1 MGRNGWKAQCRMLIG
16 TVILDAALLGLM
28 AGTAQV
34 RAGTAFFEKELFL
47 TGKENGP
54 YTGRTLTAGSP
65 ETEVVERR
73 KPSGTAVPGSVVA
86 LTFDD
91 GPHKV
96 YTKQLLDGLRE
107 RGIHASFFLMG
118 ENLEG
123 NEELIRQMKEDG
135 HLIGNHS
142 FCHVKLTEEGAEQV
156 CRDVEKTG
164 DLIEDLTGQYPRY
177 LRPPYGDWNEA
188 LEEKLDL
195 ETVFWTVD
203 SLDWKL
209 KNTEKIVKRVEKS
222 VKNGDIILMHDIFST
237 SVESALQLADELQSQ
252 GYQFVTVDELMID

>member
-123 NEELIRQMKEDG
+123 NEELIRQMKKDG

-177 LRPPYGDWNEA
+177 LRPPY
-188 LEEKLDL
+188 
-195 ETVFWTVD
+195 
-203 SLDWKL
+203 
-209 KNTEKIVKRVEKS
+209 
-222 VKNGDIILMHDIFST
+222 
-237 SVESALQLADELQSQ
+237 
-252 GYQFVTVDELMID
+252 

>member
-1 MGRNGWKAQCRMLIG
+1 MLIG

-222 VKNGDIILMHDIFST
+222 VRNGDIILMHDIFST
-237 SVESALQLADELQSQ
+237 SVEAALQLADELQSQ

>member
-1 MGRNGWKAQCRMLIG
+1 MLIG

-123 NEELIRQMKEDG
+123 NEELIRQMKKDG

>member
-1 MGRNGWKAQCRMLIG
+1 MLIG

-123 NEELIRQMKEDG
+123 NEKLIRQMKEDG

>member
-1 MGRNGWKAQCRMLIG
+1 MGRNGWKTQCRMLIG

>member
-1 MGRNGWKAQCRMLIG
+1 MGRRGWKAQCGILAC
-16 TVILDAALLGLM
+16 VAVLDAALLGIL
-28 AGTAQV
+28 AGTARV
-34 RAGTAFFEKELFL
+34 RTDAAAGQGLFMTGEKMASSGEIG
-47 TGKENGP
+47 TIPSEGWNI
-54 YTGRTLTAGSP
+54 TAGNGSDCSRM
-65 ETEVVERR
+65 V
-73 KPSGTAVPGSVVA
+73 SPGSVVA

-91 GPHKV
+91 GPHKI
-96 YTKQLLDGLRE
+96 YTKQLLEGLRE
-107 RGIHASFFLMG
+107 RGIHATFFLMG

-123 NEELIRQMKEDG
+123 NEELIRKMKQDG

-142 FCHVKLTEEGAEQV
+142 FCHVELTKAGTEAV

-164 DLIEDLTGQYPRY
+164 EMIKKLTGQYPQY
-177 LRPPYGDWNEA
+177 LRPPYGDWSEE

-209 KNTEKIVKRVEKS
+209 QNTEKIVKRVEKS

-237 SVESALQLADELQSQ
+237 SVEAALQLVDELRSQ

>member
-1 MGRNGWKAQCRMLIG
+1 MLIG

-237 SVESALQLADELQSQ
+237 SVESARQLADELQSQ